1 MNPEKI
7 DSKAYSKVWL
17 AFVNINALDDTD
29 FNSLIN
35 IEENDTQVYIGA
47 WANILLQAETIEI
60 ALNILTAGL
69 KELGFGIRRISKIEN
84 LEDLVEQSA
93 LKDDILFEADWLLS
107 SEFVFLIS
115 DAIFPYAEE

>member
-35 IEENDTQVYIGA
+35 IDEDTQVYIGA